1 MRKADTKQVHI
12 GLGSNQ
18 GNRFIHLQQAI
29 FKIEDE
35 IGLVIARSKCYKNK
49 AVGFDGDDFINA
61 CIVVETVLDPHEV
74 LEKLLAIEIEL
85 GRKRKAHFS
94 YSNRPIDLDLL
105 YYEDQIINTEHLE
118 LPHPRLT
125 QRRFVLQPL
134 MDIAPEKLHP
144 IDKKTTAELFNNCKD
159 QNDVIAA
166 NQTLFLNR
174 KSLWQNSGFICFEGC
189 IGVGKTSLCQKI
201 AETFE
206 VPYFLERFEENPFLS
221 SFYEDK
227 EKYSL
232 PVELSFLADRSEQIQ
247 HNFENI
253 SKRQGIL
260 SDYHLSK
267 SLMFAEINLEGNALA
282 LYKRWY
288 HFSLA
293 HLKTPTL
300 YVYLHRPLEAIKAQI
315 LKRGRSYE
323 MGISEDYLK
332 KIIQSYEQYVEGVK
346 NVECLQLNLQNN
358 DFMLDNEVFKQIVMQ
373 IEMELMN
380 QHYLD

>member
-1 MRKADTKQVHI
+1 MRKADTAEVLI

-18 GNRFIHLQQAI
+18 GNRFIHLQKAL
-29 FKIEDE
+29 FKIDEE
-35 IGLVIARSKCYKNK
+35 IGPVVACSKCYKNK

-61 CIVVETVLDPHEV
+61 CIAVKTKLDPHEV
-74 LEKLLAIEIEL
+74 LNKLLLIENEL

-94 YSNRPIDLDLL
+94 YTNRPIDLDLL
-105 YYEDQIINTEHLE
+105 FYEDLTIQTVQLE
-118 LPHPRLT
+118 LPHPRIA
-125 QRRFVLQPL
+125 QRRFVLKPL
-134 MDIAPEKLHP
+134 MDIAPQKVHP
-144 IDKKTTAELFNNCKD
+144 LNKRITTELLTHCED
-159 QNDVIAA
+159 ENDVIAVEK
-166 NQTLFLNR
+166 TLHINR
-174 KSLWQNSGFICFEGC
+174 KSFWQNSGYICIEGC

-282 LYKRWY
+282 LFKRWY

-323 MGISEDYLK
+323 MGISENYLK

-346 NVECLQLNLQNN
+346 NVECLQLNLENN
-358 DFMLDNEVFKQIVMQ
+358 DFMLDNEVFKQVVIQ
-373 IEMELMN
+373 IETVLMN
-380 QHYLD
+380 QHYLG

>member
-1 MRKADTKQVHI
+1 MRKADTAEVLI

-18 GNRFIHLQQAI
+18 GNRFIHLQKAL
-29 FKIEDE
+29 FKIDEE
-35 IGLVIARSKCYKNK
+35 IGPVVACSKCYKNK

-61 CIVVETVLDPHEV
+61 CIAVKTKLDPHEV
-74 LEKLLAIEIEL
+74 LNKLLLIENEL

-94 YSNRPIDLDLL
+94 YTNRPIDLDLL
-105 YYEDQIINTEHLE
+105 FYEDLTIQTVQLE
-118 LPHPRLT
+118 LPHPRIA
-125 QRRFVLQPL
+125 QRRFVLKPL
-134 MDIAPEKLHP
+134 MDIAPQKVHP
-144 IDKKTTAELFNNCKD
+144 LNKRITTELLTHCED
-159 QNDVIAA
+159 ENDVIAVEK
-166 NQTLFLNR
+166 TLHINR
-174 KSLWQNSGFICFEGC
+174 KSFWQNSGYICIEGC

-323 MGISEDYLK
+323 MGISENYLK

-346 NVECLQLNLQNN
+346 NVECLQLNLENN
-358 DFMLDNEVFKQIVMQ
+358 DFMLDNEVFKQVVIQ
-373 IEMELMN
+373 IETVLMN
-380 QHYLD
+380 QHYLG